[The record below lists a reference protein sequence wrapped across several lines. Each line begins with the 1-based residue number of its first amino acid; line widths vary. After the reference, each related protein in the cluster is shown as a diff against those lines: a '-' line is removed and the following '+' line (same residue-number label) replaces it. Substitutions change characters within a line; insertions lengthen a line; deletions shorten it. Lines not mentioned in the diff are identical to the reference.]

1 MNYFL
6 GTDFLYGYELVKSY
20 VMQMGEAKF
29 WEHTHTVKFPKVTMC
44 DLTVRRLGNVQRY
57 TVQCVLP
64 VNIFTEKIYLFI
76 YFWFILISFRNIVS
90 LVLWVGELTLRC
102 DRQRYVSSHLCRIE
116 RLHAGDKSLCSTLY
130 VQRSGKSVELRL
142 SVPGSWAVIVVEL
155 WGSVAN
161 KHTGLLKNDSLYSK
175 THHSLNSKYTVNR
188 LDSVSTWIESELNQ
202 NEIKL
207 MNHCDNLWT
216 QG

>member
-1 MNYFL
+1 MD
-6 GTDFLYGYELVKSY
+6 GTIYTQIVRPPLSSGQVPGSVDSSLL
-20 VMQMGEAKF
+20 
-29 WEHTHTVKFPKVTMC
+29 
-44 DLTVRRLGNVQRY
+44 LTIPSFRDTSLALLADVI
-57 TVQCVLP
+57 QCVLVSGSASCCWLLSLTQFSSQRKHSSGVESYGLDSTSISGLLP
-64 VNIFTEKIYLFI
+64 LTDLSSGIAFISIYTPHCP
-76 YFWFILISFRNIVS
+76 IL
-90 LVLWVGELTLRC
+90 G
-102 DRQRYVSSHLCRIE
+102 
-116 RLHAGDKSLCSTLY
+116 AKCSTLY

-207 MNHCDNLWT
+207 MNPLW
-216 QG
+216 